1 MAREFAYNE
10 ARKFNGIIAGL
21 TRDCHGNV
29 HEKTAV
35 NVSASSQAQQ
45 TTSKEGQPVMYEPKT
60 VADLQ
65 ENSCFCSRD
74 SDSQWICYD
83 FKDRL
88 VKPTWYSIRSYFA
101 GEHGCHPMSWNLE
114 VSQDN
119 KSWDCIDQRR
129 DNVDLNGKFKEASFQ
144 ITTEH
149 DPVQYVRLR
158 LVAKNH
164 FPSDTLKISAF
175 ELFGTLSPK
184 PAPPAE

>member
-10 ARKFNGIIAGL
+10 ATKFNGIIAGL
-21 TRDCHGNV
+21 TGECHGNV
-29 HEKTAV
+29 HDKGKVTIT
-35 NVSASSQAQQ
+35 ASSAD
-45 TTSKEGQPVMYEPKT
+45 TTSRDGKIVPYQPKV

-65 ENSCFCSRD
+65 ENSWFCSKN
-74 SDSQWICYD
+74 SSGQWICYD
-83 FKDRL
+83 FKDML

-101 GEHGCHPMSWNLE
+101 GEHGCHPKSWDIE
-114 VSQDN
+114 VSNDGG
-119 KSWDCIDQRR
+119 SWDCIDQQR
-129 DNVDLNGKFKEASFQ
+129 DNQDLFDGKFKEASFQ

-149 DPVQYVRLR
+149 DPVRYVRLR